1 MLQVKNV
8 RFGEGQPKICVPI
21 VGRTKEELIEQ
32 AIKANASVADVVEW
46 RVDYFEAV
54 TQIEVVIE
62 TLTALR
68 ETLTSKLLLFTFRTL
83 EEGGEQEVSLAVYKE
98 LCLAAA
104 ATKGIDLIDI
114 EMVKAEYLGRDFIAA
129 LKENDVKII
138 MSSHN
143 FEQTPN
149 DATLVFR
156 VNVMNQLGADIG
168 KLAMMPQNLTD
179 VLRIM
184 GIVSKVRVFNQL
196 PLAVMA
202 MADLGKVTR
211 ISGELIGSV
220 LTFGSLEQASAP
232 GQIPV
237 EQLKETLDILKL
249 EK

>member
-8 RFGEGQPKICVPI
+8 KFGEGQPKICVPL

-32 AIKANASVADVVEW
+32 ATKANASGADVVEW

-54 TQIEVVIE
+54 TQTEFVIE
-62 TLTALR
+62 TLLALR
-68 ETLTSKLLLFTFRTL
+68 EILKDKLLLFTFRTL
-83 EEGGEQEVSLAVYKE
+83 AEGGEQELSLTAYKE
-98 LCLAAA
+98 LCLAVA
-104 ATKGIDLIDI
+104 ATKVIDLIDI
-114 EMVKAEYLGRDFIAA
+114 ELVQVEYLGREFIAN
-129 LKENDVKII
+129 LKANNVKII
-138 MSSHN
+138 MSSHD
-143 FEQTPN
+143 FEKTPN

-168 KLAMMPQNLTD
+168 KLAMMPQQLTD

-184 GIVSKVRVFNQL
+184 GIVSKVRGFNQL

>member
-8 RFGEGQPKICVPI
+8 NFGEGQPKICVPI
-21 VGRTKEELIEQ
+21 VGRTKEALIEQ
-32 AIKANASVADVVEW
+32 ATKANESIADVVEW

-54 TQIEVVIE
+54 TQVEVVME
-62 TLTALR
+62 VLSALR
-68 ETLTSKLLLFTFRTL
+68 EVLTDKLLLFTFRTI
-83 EEGGEQEVSLAVYKE
+83 EEGGEQELSLTAYKE
-98 LCLAAA
+98 LCLAAV
-104 ATKGIDLIDI
+104 ATKAVDLIDI
-114 EMVKAEYLGRDFIAA
+114 ELMQVEYLGRGFIAK
-129 LKENDVKII
+129 LKEQDVKII
-138 MSSHN
+138 MSSHD
-143 FEQTPN
+143 FEKTPD

-168 KLAMMPQNLTD
+168 KLAVMPQQLQD

-184 GIVSKVRVFNQL
+184 GIVTKVRGFNQL

-211 ISGELIGSV
+211 VSGELIGSV

-232 GQIPV
+232 GQVPV
-237 EQLKETLDILKL
+237 EQLKATLDILKL

>member
-138 MSSHN
+138 MSSHD